1 MRKNICL
8 TMTLLLWSV
17 GTWAQEIATRTLST
31 FSQVE
36 IDGDFKVVLRA
47 GNKEEARIESRGIPL
62 DDIKIYV
69 KDNTLYIKRKTNFK
83 HLNKDSNATITVI
96 FTKFTNLKNSGSSDV
111 LVERKLEGKS
121 YFIEN
126 KGSGKVE
133 ASFLCERLSVR
144 QIGSGDIVLR
154 GSTDK
159 LEIELQGSG
168 NVEAYDLQADSA
180 NIRILGSGDAKV
192 TVTDSIEA
200 KITGSGDI
208 YYKGGPERVQVQTL
222 GSGTAK
228 AVKE

>member
-1 MRKNICL
+1 MKKNIL
-8 TMTLLLWSV
+8 MLVLMLWSA
-17 GTWAQEIATRTLST
+17 GAWAQEIATRTLTT

-36 IDGDFKVVLRA
+36 VDGDFTVILRA

-69 KDNTLYIKRKTNFK
+69 KGNRLYIKRKTSLK
-83 HLNKDSNATITVI
+83 RLSDDSKTSITVT
-96 FTKFTNLKNSGSSDV
+96 FTKLTDVVNSGSSDV
-111 LVERKLEGKS
+111 LIESKLEGKS

-133 ASFLCERLSVR
+133 ASFLCEKLSIKQV
-144 QIGSGDIVLR
+144 GSGEIVLH
-154 GSTDK
+154 GGTDK
-159 LEIELQGSG
+159 LEIELRGSG
-168 NVEAYDLQADSA
+168 NVEAYDLQAASA
-180 NIRILGSGDAKV
+180 DISILGSGDAKV
-192 TVTDSIEA
+192 TVTDNIDA

-208 YYKGGPERVQVQTL
+208 YYKGRPERVQVQSL